1 MSDADLL
8 ITVNERDEP
17 LGPARR
23 GDCHAG
29 AGILHRA
36 FSVYLFDV
44 DGRALLQRRSE
55 AKRLWPLFWSNAC
68 CSHPRWGETLESA
81 AHRRVR
87 EELGLDATLRELFR
101 FQYHAVYAAAGSER
115 ELCSV
120 WVGRIDSPPQH
131 DAREIAEL
139 RFVSAR
145 EVDAALAEDPE
156 RYTPWFRLGWERLR
170 REHWGEVETLLGA
183 GEGP

>member
-1 MSDADLL
+1 
-8 ITVNERDEP
+8 VNERDEA

-29 AGILHRA
+29 PGILHRA
-36 FSVYLFDV
+36 FSIYLFDAR
-44 DGRALLQRRSE
+44 GQALLQRRSG

-68 CSHPRWGETLESA
+68 CSHPRWGEPVEVA

-87 EELGLDATLRELFR
+87 EELGVDAALRELFR
-101 FQYHAVYAAAGSER
+101 FQYHAVYDAAGSER

-120 WVGRIDSPPQH
+120 WVGRIAAPPRH
-131 DAREIAEL
+131 DEREIAEL
-139 RFVSAR
+139 RFASAA
-145 EVDAALAEDPE
+145 EIDDAIEGEPE

-170 REHWGEVETLLGA
+170 REHWGEIAALLGSREDA
-183 GEGP
+183 